1 MSRSL
6 WLALF
11 LFGAV
16 TGARAQQDI
25 AAGDAALAKFDLPSA
40 LKAYRAAH
48 ARSPDDY
55 EAAWKLA
62 RALCDK
68 STLSKDLGEQKQCC
82 IEAEQLAR
90 AAVKLKPDDSK
101 GRAYLAV
108 AVGKLALYEGGKRK
122 VELASEVKKEA
133 ERAIKLNDKEDL
145 AYHVLG
151 VWNREMVELNW
162 VLRKFA
168 ELIYG
173 KFPSASLDDAIH
185 DLERASQ
192 LEPGTIPFPDQRCV
206 LRLLT
211 KMRDPGDDWVP
222 KMLFDLLPVPVQTMI
237 GMLPS
242 PPCDPG
248 ESVLR
253 AIVRV
258 WWEYNGR
265 TVFFAHH
272 LTAKLVRK
280 MIKG

>member
-1 MSRSL
+1 MTQPEQETSCCIFCSGHIPLLSGPVSNVYNKRKRSL
-6 WLALF
+6 RSLAQFVSARCQPTPYGYQFFSAAQGETRVMLCISCVNWQRRASNAGRKKAKQPLLLDQVALF
-11 LFGAV
+11 
-16 TGARAQQDI
+16 
-25 AAGDAALAKFDLPSA
+25 
-40 LKAYRAAH
+40 
-48 ARSPDDY
+48 
-55 EAAWKLA
+55 
-62 RALCDK
+62 
-68 STLSKDLGEQKQCC
+68 
-82 IEAEQLAR
+82 
-90 AAVKLKPDDSK
+90 
-101 GRAYLAV
+101 
-108 AVGKLALYEGGKRK
+108 
-122 VELASEVKKEA
+122 
-133 ERAIKLNDKEDL
+133 
-145 AYHVLG
+145 
-151 VWNREMVELNW
+151 M
-162 VLRKFA
+162 
-168 ELIYG
+168 
-173 KFPSASLDDAIH
+173 
-185 DLERASQ
+185 

-222 KMLFDLLPVPVQTMI
+222 KMLFGLLPVPVQTMI